1 MPHSF
6 QKRKKNVFQNLRRRR
21 KNFTESFLSP
31 SILRKKLLF
40 LSLHFFFCLFDLT
53 QTYSQKIFKKKKKP
67 KQNIIKPFSSLNWW
81 WFSSKS
87 CLTLCGPTDCNPPGS
102 SVRGISQAQILE
114 WVAISSSRGSSW
126 PGDRTRVSWVSG
138 TGWRI
143 LYR

>member
-40 LSLHFFFCLFDLT
+40 LSLHFFFCLFVLT
-53 QTYSQKIFKKKKKP
+53 QTDSQKIFKKKKT
-67 KQNIIKPFSSLNWW
+67 KQNSIKPFSSLNWW

-126 PGDRTRVSWVSG
+126 PGDRIRVSWVSG